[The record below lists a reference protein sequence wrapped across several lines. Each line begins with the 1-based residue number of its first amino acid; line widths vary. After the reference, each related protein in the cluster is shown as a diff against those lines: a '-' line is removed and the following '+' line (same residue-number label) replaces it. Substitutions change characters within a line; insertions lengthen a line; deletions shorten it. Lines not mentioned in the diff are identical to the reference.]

1 MTNLLGIST
10 QVNVHSKGYLNIY
23 DEIVVQEA
31 GRLFVLEWLT
41 RVNATSN
48 GVRAT
53 ADREGFLVNSPTA
66 LLRHWRDAH
75 GDGVGEQYHQCHY
88 TFSPPEL
95 EPHYQA
101 LLTAAAL

>member
-75 GDGVGEQYHQCHY
+75 SDRVGEQCHY

-95 EPHYQA
+95 EPHYLA